1 MSPTKTSQ
9 GVPDFS
15 APNSRQ
21 KQRSINQ
28 GSTPNTS
35 EGFGVSAAPMPQ
47 SGARAKTHTDQR
59 YASKKIPTVRYHP
72 DITEK
77 RPEGHQE
84 SNTPEKNIQVRGKPV
99 VSPRRPT
106 QVRYHPDI
114 TGKRPEGHQQS
125 NTPEKDI
132 QVRGKPVVSP
142 QRPTQVRESSMVSP
156 PRPTQVKEGSMVS
169 PPRPTQVKEG
179 SMVSPPRPTQ
189 VKEGSMV
196 SPPRPTQ
203 VKEGSMVS
211 PPRPTQVKE
220 GSMVSPP
227 RPTQVKQSTVA
238 SPPRSSP
245 AKESSE
251 VSLPSPGAL
260 TLGFGQKIDKVVV
273 EAVELQTRG
282 QRENPNWFAWR
293 QNRITASVAHRLAHS
308 RFVNGNSQTPP
319 KSYLEAITG
328 RGPNIRTRA
337 MTWGIENEAEA
348 VQRYQ
353 VLKSKA
359 LGRMLRVQECGLFI
373 DPQRPWL
380 AGSPDGIVE
389 DPRTGERLLCLEV
402 KCPYKHRLNTVSQ
415 ACREDQAFC
424 LITQGQEEGGQVKYL
439 LKPDHSYYTQI
450 QCQLAVT
457 GLTQA
462 DLVVFTLKE
471 TAIVPVT
478 FDPCFWNDTLVKLER
493 FYTGAVLPYIR
504 DTGLDAAAMLP
515 EE

>member
-142 QRPTQVRESSMVSP
+142 Q
-156 PRPTQVKEGSMVS
+156 
-169 PPRPTQVKEG
+169 
-179 SMVSPPRPTQ
+179 RPTQ

>member
-142 QRPTQVRESSMVSP
+142 QRPTQVRES
-156 PRPTQVKEGSMVS
+156 
-169 PPRPTQVKEG
+169 
-179 SMVSPPRPTQ
+179 
-189 VKEGSMV
+189 
-196 SPPRPTQ
+196 
-203 VKEGSMVS
+203 
-211 PPRPTQVKE
+211 
-220 GSMVSPP
+220 SMVSPP